1 MTMKMSAIALLSI
14 AAFSVSASAR
24 DQIKI
29 VGSSTVYPFTS
40 YVAEEFKSVTKN
52 PTPVV
57 ESTGTGGGMKLFCS
71 GNGLDTPDFTNAS
84 RPMKDKEF
92 ALCAQNGVTDI
103 TGMKVGFDG
112 IAVAQS
118 KTNGAVA
125 FKKEHLFLALAEEV
139 PSKDGKSLIKNPYKT
154 WNEIDAALPN
164 RKITVYGPPTTSGTR
179 DSFDEMVMEKSSKS
193 FDVYGDKKGKY
204 KAIRQDGVFVPAGE
218 NDNLIVQKLTKD
230 TAAFGIFGFSFL
242 EENGDK
248 ISGATVE
255 GQAPTQ
261 ESISSG
267 KYPISRSLF
276 IYAKNSHRAEV
287 KGMDDFF
294 KLYVDDKMVGQKGVL
309 KTIGLVP
316 MPTEE
321 LKKVQTA
328 VLAKTKL
335 TEDMV
340 KKGTILP

>member
-1 MTMKMSAIALLSI
+1 MTIKTCAIALLSV
-14 AAFSVSASAR
+14 AALSVSASAR

-40 YVAEEFKSVTKN
+40 YVAEEFKAVTGN

-57 ESTGTGGGMKLFCS
+57 ESTGTGGGMKLFCA
-71 GNGLDTPDFTNAS
+71 GDGLDTPDFTNAS
-84 RPMKDKEF
+84 RPIKADEF
-92 ALCAQNGVTDI
+92 AICVKNGVTDI
-103 TGMKVGFDG
+103 TGMMVGFDG
-112 IAVAQS
+112 IAIAQS
-118 KTNGAVA
+118 KSNGEFALT
-125 FKKEHLFLALAEEV
+125 KEQLFLALADEV
-139 PSKDGKSLIKNPYKT
+139 PGKDGKLMKNPYKT
-154 WNEIDAALPN
+154 WNEIDAKLPN

-179 DSFDEMVMEKSSKS
+179 DSFDEMVMEAASKK
-193 FDVYGDKKGKY
+193 FDAYGDKKGKY

-230 TAAFGIFGFSFL
+230 TAAFGIFGYSFL

-248 ISGATVE
+248 VNGATVD
-255 GQAPTQ
+255 GIAPTS
-261 ESISSG
+261 ENISSG

-276 IYAKNSHRAEV
+276 IYAKNSHRGKV
-287 KGMDDFF
+287 KGMDEFF

-316 MPTEE
+316 MTSDE
-321 LKKVQTA
+321 LKKVQAA

-335 TEDMV
+335 TDEMV
-340 KKGTILP
+340 KKHTILP